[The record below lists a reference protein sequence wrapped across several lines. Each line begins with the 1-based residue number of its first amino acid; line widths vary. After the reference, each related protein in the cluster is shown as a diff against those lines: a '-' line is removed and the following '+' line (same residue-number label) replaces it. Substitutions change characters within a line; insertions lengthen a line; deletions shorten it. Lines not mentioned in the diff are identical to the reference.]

1 MKILN
6 PKTKPTPIPSQ
17 HTERKI
23 GIFYHRG
30 FTLIEIIVF
39 TGIMGLMMVGLIGV
53 LLNSLRARNRS
64 RLEDLVDYNGTWV
77 GEQLKWNLL
86 NATFGSV
93 VCDTANKKITLENK
107 KDNITTVLGCRGTK
121 IASESGVIVYD
132 LSGEEVEDSCN
143 MVGESLGLNCTPD
156 VAGNVVEVEVSYKI
170 SNKSSGTNWE
180 DRVVKGYT
188 TKVVVRQ

>member
-1 MKILN
+1 MKYNQQLIN
-6 PKTKPTPIPSQ
+6 K
-17 HTERKI
+17 
-23 GIFYHRG
+23 RG

-93 VCDTANKKITLENK
+93 VCDKNDPDNYKITLENK
-107 KDNITTVLGCRGTK
+107 KDNQETVLGCDSTK
-121 IASESGVIVYD
+121 IASVSGAMKYD
-132 LSGEEVEDSCN
+132 LSGEEVEDSCSI
-143 MVGESLGLNCTPD
+143 VGESMGLSCDMDT
-156 VAGNVVEVEVSYKI
+156 AGNVVSVEVTYKI

-180 DRVVKGYT
+180 DRVVKDYT
-188 TKVVVRQ
+188 TKVVVRP